1 MNKKKILLLKIQLII
16 LILSKNVIDYKKRK
30 ILKLALNIL
39 LQDSKKCDTC
49 ERIKRSR
56 KGSER
61 TIDPR
66 SSQACFA
73 WRLLNPVVFQS
84 PCRSLP
90 VRPPLAQSVKV
101 QAACH
106 LAFLSIIPPDKTVD
120 LQRSFLH
127 FHDLSYLSRAAYEK
141 HFRAS
146 LIALPGSRRESAI
159 GSADILVISIPYIII
174 HILYNGKRIR
184 YLNLFYSKVWSSE
197 IKYQT
202 VDRL

>member
-1 MNKKKILLLKIQLII
+1 MNLISNFIPIDKLNKKKILLLKIQLII

-30 ILKLALNIL
+30 ILKVALNIL
-39 LQDSKKCDTC
+39 LQDSKKWSTC

-61 TIDPR
+61 IHDR
-66 SSQACFA
+66 SIGSLCVA
-73 WRLLNPVVFQS
+73 PVEPCCIPV

-159 GSADILVISIPYIII
+159 GSADNAGRFSCHFHFDPTLSFIFFIMEKGFDI
-174 HILYNGKRIR
+174 
-184 YLNLFYSKVWSSE
+184 
-197 IKYQT
+197 
-202 VDRL
+202 